1 MRLLAISTSL
11 LMFAAAASA
20 QNGAIAG
27 SVSDPFGGVRAS
39 APVQA
44 KNAATGT
51 VYKASSAPSG
61 SYTLTD
67 LSAVTYDVTVT
78 IGGLKGY
85 EHKGVAVAA
94 GKTASLNIKLEEG
107 TQLSTLGED

>member
-27 SVSDPFGGVRAS
+27 SVSDPFGGVRPN

-51 VYKASSAPSG
+51 VYKAASAASG
-61 SYTLTD
+61 SYTLAD
-67 LSAVTYDVTVT
+67 LPAGTYDVSRNHTR
-78 IGGLKGY
+78 
-85 EHKGVAVAA
+85 
-94 GKTASLNIKLEEG
+94 S
-107 TQLSTLGED
+107 